1 MKNILIWYFGYCCA
15 IGTIIYIQDKRKEV
29 IVNE

>member
-15 IGTIIYIQDKRKEV
+15 VGTMLYIQKKKGDLYE
-29 IVNE
+29 

>member
-15 IGTIIYIQDKRKEV
+15 ISTIIYLQNKRGV
-29 IVNE
+29 INE